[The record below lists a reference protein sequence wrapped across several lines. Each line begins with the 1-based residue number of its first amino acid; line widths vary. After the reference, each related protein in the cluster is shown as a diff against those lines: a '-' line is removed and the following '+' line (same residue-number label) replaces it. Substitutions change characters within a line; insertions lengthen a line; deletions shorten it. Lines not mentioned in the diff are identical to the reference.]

1 MTRSAR
7 LICILLAV
15 VVAAMAAFLTSG
27 PTART
32 APEREPGD
40 TEADPNASACE
51 TPDSTDLVV
60 DLYLV

>member
-15 VVAAMAAFLTSG
+15 VVAAVATFLTSG
-27 PTART
+27 PTATT
-32 APEREPGD
+32 AAEREPGD
-40 TEADPNASACE
+40 TEADPNGSACA